1 MVVIAIAGGTG
12 AVGKT
17 IVGQLQLHGPHH
29 KVFIMG
35 RKAPTESVADCPEFL
50 QVDYE
55 DVSSLTKILED
66 QKIDTVISTV
76 NLKTQA
82 ASQSQLN
89 LIQAADR
96 SCTTNRFIPSEFLSF
111 MDEKYVTLYLNQAF
125 LVLHMLNAN
134 NSDPSSGL
142 AMGGWIP
149 NALALKKT
157 KLQYVRISVGMF
169 SDYWGM
175 PHIKSNLLPFRV
187 FLDMEKGKAVIPGTG
202 DDKFTVTYSEDLAR
216 VIVRLLDTDKWPE
229 RLFLSGSDISMN
241 ELVACAEKIRGSKI
255 DVAYDAVEKLGKGE
269 ATLVWHP
276 EGIPE
281 REFMPL
287 LVGFSLMMIS
297 GAGILPH
304 DDRRVDKLFPDLHL
318 TTVEE
323 ILVTAWKGK

>member
-1 MVVIAIAGGTG
+1 MVVVAIAGGTG
-12 AVGKT
+12 AVGRT
-17 IVGQLQLHGPHH
+17 IVEQLQLDGPHH
-29 KVFIMG
+29 KVFVMG
-35 RKAPTESVADCPEFL
+35 RKTPTESIAGCPEFL

-55 DVSSLTKILED
+55 DVGSLTKILED
-66 QKIDTVISTV
+66 RKIDTVISTV
-76 NLKTQA
+76 NLKTEA

-89 LIQAADR
+89 LIQAADK
-96 SCTTNRFIPSEFLSF
+96 SCTTDRFIPSEFLSF
-111 MDEKYVTLYLNQAF
+111 MDEKYVILHANQYF
-125 LVLHMLNAN
+125 LFTHMLNTN
-134 NSDPSSGL
+134 NSDPASGL
-142 AMGGWIP
+142 AVGGWIP

-202 DDKFTVTYSEDLAR
+202 DNKFTVTYSEDLAR
-216 VIVRLLDTDKWPE
+216 VIVHLLDTDKWPE
-229 RLFLSGSDISMN
+229 RLLLSGSDISMN

-255 DVAYDAVEKLGKGE
+255 DVVYDTVEKLGRGE
-269 ATLVWHP
+269 ASLVWHP

-281 REFMPL
+281 SEFMPL

-304 DDRRVDKLFPDLHL
+304 DNRRVDKLFPGLHL
-318 TTVEE
+318 TTVEK
-323 ILVTAWKGK
+323 LLATAWQGE

>member
-1 MVVIAIAGGTG
+1 MVVVAVAGGIG
-12 AVGKT
+12 AVGRT
-17 IVGQLQLHGPHH
+17 IVEQLQLHGPHH
-29 KVFIMG
+29 KVFVMG
-35 RKAPTESVADCPEFL
+35 RKAPTESIGCCPEFL

-66 QKIDTVISTV
+66 RKIDTVISTI
-76 NLKTQA
+76 NLKTEA

-89 LIQAADR
+89 LIQAADE
-96 SCTTNRFIPSEFLSF
+96 SCTTHRFIPSEFLSF
-111 MDEKYVTLYLNQAF
+111 MDEKYITLHANEYF
-125 LVLHMLNAN
+125 LFTHMLNTN
-134 NSDPSSGL
+134 KIDPASGL
-142 AMGGWIP
+142 AIGGWIP
-149 NALALKKT
+149 SALALKKT

-175 PHIKSNLLPFRV
+175 PHIKSNLLPFLV

-202 DDKFTVTYSEDLAR
+202 DYKFTVTYSEDLAR
-216 VIVRLLDTDKWPE
+216 VIVRLLETDKWPK

-255 DVAYDAVEKLGKGE
+255 DVVYDTVEKLGKGE
-269 ATLVWHP
+269 ASLVWHP

-281 REFMPL
+281 NEFMPL

-304 DDRRVDKLFPDLHL
+304 DNCRVDNLFPDLHL
-318 TTVEE
+318 ITVEE
-323 ILVTAWKGK
+323 LLATAWQGK